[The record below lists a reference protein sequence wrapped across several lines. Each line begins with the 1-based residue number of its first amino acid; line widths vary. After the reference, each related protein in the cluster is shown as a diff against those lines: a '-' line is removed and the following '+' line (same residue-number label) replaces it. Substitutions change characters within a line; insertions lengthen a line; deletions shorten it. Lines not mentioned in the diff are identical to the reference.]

1 MLATDHG
8 RRAPHEAPSGSA
20 GGAAGTLVLVRRGL
34 LLLAILVLAV
44 GVGIFDHDLWAPTEP
59 TVAGVV
65 SGMFRG
71 EGLAVPRIHGF
82 AYLEKPP
89 LYYWA
94 AWLCAKVRGELAAG
108 VLRLPSALFGLGSL
122 LAVARTA
129 RRFHGEAIAWA
140 VALLGATTYSLCE
153 VFHRACTDAAATFG
167 AFAAFSAFAASLHP
181 DVAADPRRVRRA
193 DVVFAAVL
201 ALSFYA
207 KNFYTFL
214 VVLPPV
220 VAFLVVKGEPRRIG
234 RLALLCAVALAVA
247 VLPWCVALYRAGGT
261 EGLRTVFFDNTFG
274 RFLDLRR
281 SAHGAFPRLDDAIAA
296 EKGHSSLDYLGAV
309 FYLPLPWTPLFVAAS
324 VRAFV
329 ARGGDDL
336 QRFLRI
342 AVLAMP
348 IALLLS
354 TSRVASYLLPIL
366 WPALM
371 LVAGWLAEISAASR
385 ATRTDRAVLA
395 ANVALAFLILA
406 AVPVAARSGIGT
418 SAAVA
423 IAAIVLGAGVLA
435 WFTRRAPDARF
446 LGDSAAFLAFGY
458 ALAATFLVPA
468 LDREK
473 SFRPFFEEIRPD
485 LEGRRLATSIVDD
498 MRLPLVDYY
507 VGRSVEVLA
516 PEAADDFLRGR
527 DRAALF
533 VRVKDLPSLEERLAD
548 LQLRAVR
555 GEEGKSP
562 IALVLNR

>member
-8 RRAPHEAPSGSA
+8 RLAPRDALQGSA
-20 GGAAGTLVLVRRGL
+20 RNFLRARRGL
-34 LLLAILVLAV
+34 FLLAILVLAV

-94 AWLCAKVRGELAAG
+94 AWLCSKARGELDAG

-122 LAVARTA
+122 LAVAWTA

-140 VALLGATTYSLCE
+140 VALLGATTYSWCE
-153 VFHRACTDAAATFG
+153 LFHRACTDSAATFG
-167 AFAAFSAFAASLHP
+167 AFAAFTAFAASLHP
-181 DVAADPRRVRRA
+181 DVARDPRRVRSA
-193 DVVFAAVL
+193 DMVFAAVL

-234 RLALLCAVALAVA
+234 RLALLCTIALAVA
-247 VLPWCVALYRAGGT
+247 ILPWCLALGRAGG
-261 EGLRTVFFDNTFG
+261 EESLRTVFLDNTFG

-281 SAHGAFPRLDDAIAA
+281 SVHGPLAALDDAYAA
-296 EKGHSSLDYLGAV
+296 EKGHGSLEYLGAV

-329 ARGGDDL
+329 ERGESDL

-348 IALLLS
+348 LALLLS
-354 TSRVASYLLPIL
+354 SSRVANYLLPIL

-371 LVAGWLAEISAASR
+371 LVAGWLAGIADGRRAA
-385 ATRTDRAVLA
+385 RTDRIVLA
-395 ANVALAFLILA
+395 SNVALAFL
-406 AVPVAARSGIGT
+406 VVASLLIAGHAEIGT
-418 SAAVA
+418 SAAVG
-423 IAAIVLGAGVLA
+423 IAAIVLAGGILA
-435 WFTRRAPDARF
+435 WLAGRAPGDEARF
-446 LGDSAAFLAFGY
+446 LGTAAAFLAFGY
-458 ALAATFLVPA
+458 ALVATRLVPA
-468 LDREK
+468 IDREK

-485 LEGRRLATSIVDD
+485 LEGRRLATPLVDD
-498 MRLPLVDYY
+498 MRLPLIDYY
-507 VGRSVEVLA
+507 VGRSVEIVA
-516 PEAADDFLRGR
+516 TPEAGIELLRGK

-533 VRVKDLPSLEERLAD
+533 VHAKDLPSIEGRLAGLD
-548 LQLRAVR
+548 VRAVR
-555 GEEGKSP
+555 GGSGKSP
-562 IALVLNR
+562 IALLLSR

>member
-1 MLATDHG
+1 MLATDRG
-8 RRAPHEAPSGSA
+8 RLASHDAPSG
-20 GGAAGTLVLVRRGL
+20 AARTLVLARRGL
-34 LLLAILVLAV
+34 LLLSILVLAI

-65 SGMFRG
+65 TGMFRG
-71 EGLAVPRIHGF
+71 EGLAVPRIHGL

-94 AWLCAKVRGELAAG
+94 AWLCATIRGELAAG

-122 LAVARTA
+122 LAVAWTA

-181 DVAADPRRVRRA
+181 DVARDPRRVRRA

-234 RLALLCAVALAVA
+234 RLALLCTLALAVA
-247 VLPWCVALYRAGGT
+247 VLPWCVALYRTGGADS
-261 EGLRTVFFDNTFG
+261 LRTVFLRNTFG
-274 RFLDLRR
+274 RFLDLRGHVPGR
-281 SAHGAFPRLDDAIAA
+281 LAALDDAIAA

-309 FYLPLPWTPLFVAAS
+309 FYLPLPWTPLFVAAF

-329 ARGGDDL
+329 ARKDGDL

-342 AVLAMP
+342 AVLAIP

-354 TSRVASYLLPIL
+354 TSRVPNYLLPIL

-371 LVAGWLAEISAASR
+371 LVAGWLAEIADGARAA
-385 ATRTDRAVLA
+385 RTDRIVLA
-395 ANVALAFLILA
+395 SNVALAFLILA
-406 AVPVAARSGIGT
+406 SLPVAAHAEIGI
-418 SAAVA
+418 SVAVG
-423 IAAIVLGAGVLA
+423 IVAIVLGGGILV
-435 WFTRRAPDARF
+435 WFARRGPEGARF
-446 LGDSAAFLAFGY
+446 LGDSGAFLAFGY
-458 ALAATFLVPA
+458 ALVASLLVPA
-468 LDREK
+468 VDRDK
-473 SFRPFFEEIRPD
+473 SFRPFFEQIRPD
-485 LEGRRLATSIVDD
+485 LQDRRLATSLVDD
-498 MRLPLVDYY
+498 MRLPLIDYY
-507 VGRSVEVLA
+507 VGSSVEIVRT
-516 PEAADDFLRGR
+516 PEEADALLRGK

-533 VRVKDLPSLEERLAD
+533 VHAKEVTAIENRLPDLH
-548 LQLRAVR
+548 LRAIR
-555 GEEGKSP
+555 GEQGKSP